1 MPLLMSNPEPDD
13 FLHNPD
19 PRRDR
24 KNDSGGSIFTF
35 RGLANLGCL
44 ILLAIGCLTLL
55 CVFELFN
62 ASPECSANLLTQ
74 CWWVSS

>member
-1 MPLLMSNPEPDD
+1 MNYVEEDD

-24 KNDSGGSIFTF
+24 KNDIGGSIFTY

-44 ILLAIGCLTLL
+44 FVLVAAIVTLL
-55 CVFELFN
+55 YAHFPTSL
-62 ASPECSANLLTQ
+62 
-74 CWWVSS
+74 